1 MTDVKIS
8 QLPFASTPLAGTE
21 IFPLVQAGVT
31 RQTPI
36 NSIVAKASTIS
47 ALRALNPSIAPNIY
61 VTGYYSPGDGGG
73 GEFYSVTGAAP
84 TTYIDNGGSII
95 VPTGGDGSS
104 AWLRVNTNATTKS
117 FDGVIDVRAFGAKGD
132 GITND
137 TAAIQ
142 AAVDCGS
149 NDVYFSTGTYLIA
162 ATAGVGVTISSSITL
177 FGDGDTSIIKSIPT
191 LIGSY
196 YYSNNL
202 FTTIMGLD
210 NLTFDNLT
218 FDGSGTG
225 SGGGGAVSEYSLILT
240 YNVQKLIFSNLT
252 ITEYS
257 GSWSGAPQPL
267 YNRLFQAVSVRNNVD
282 TEYTKFFSLN
292 LRDNHYEQIDVY
304 NPEISNSYTV
314 IQNCSEINSLA
325 NPDSHTAFQVTGGHY
340 LASNNFFRNT
350 KFSTLN
356 INNVHSAIVSNN
368 VFIDQYPLGFA
379 AAVNFGQS
387 LWFGNNN
394 CTVTGN
400 YFENN
405 DANAISHAGG
415 DNLIIS
421 NNTIINGGQTPIK
434 ARAIMDPTTFSA
446 VFPEY
451 TIPTLQDSYG
461 VIISGNYI
469 LGAKYTAGP
478 TGYGIW
484 LAYAAPSAGKYW
496 RGVEVTDNIVR
507 VNTAPYDTW
516 FSLVLDQVFDALVT
530 SNYFNYTRGAILSQA
545 DTNILTIAY
554 NYFISQIST
563 SSTDLIF
570 SGAYASGQ
578 LTIKN
583 NVFENIPRLAAYNIA
598 SVSGRTFTGI
608 TIMDNINTKPTYLIS
623 TTSPYYV
630 SNTVPQMVTA
640 APTTGIYREFDHVAT
655 VPAAARPSEYVCSAA
670 GCFATFTSTAAGT
683 AGDSFITVT
692 DGTEFLPGQFIN
704 ITGMGTAGATI
715 SRIVTSISGNTININ
730 TAVVTTASGQTVTA
744 RNPTFVATANY
755 V

>member
-36 NSIVAKASTIS
+36 NSIVARAPTIS

-104 AWLRVNTNATTKS
+104 AWLRFNTNATTKA
-117 FDGVIDVRAFGAKGD
+117 FNGIIDVRTFGAKGD

-142 AAVDCGS
+142 AAVNCGS
-149 NDVYFSTGTYLIA
+149 ADIYFSAGTYLIA
-162 ATAGVGVTISSSITL
+162 ATAGVGVTISSSMTL
-177 FGDGDTSIIKSIPT
+177 FGEGDTSIIKSIPT
-191 LIGSY
+191 LIGFD

-202 FTTIMGLD
+202 FTTVTGLD

-240 YNVQKLIFSNLT
+240 YNVQKLVFSNLT

-257 GSWSGAPQPL
+257 GSWSGTSQSL
-267 YNRLFQAVSVRNNVD
+267 YDRLFHAVSVRNNVG
-282 TEYTKFFSLN
+282 TEYTKFFGVN

-304 NPEISNSYTV
+304 NPEISNSYT
-314 IQNCSEINSLA
+314 IIENCSEINTA
-325 NPDSHTAFQVTGGHY
+325 AIPDSHTAFQVTGGHY
-340 LASNNFFRNT
+340 LATNNYFRNT

-356 INNVHSAIVSNN
+356 INNVHSATVSNN
-368 VFIDQYPLGFA
+368 IFIDQYPLGLSQS
-379 AAVNFGQS
+379 VNFGQS

-400 YFENN
+400 YFENS
-405 DANAISHAGG
+405 DLCAIAHAGG
-415 DNLIIS
+415 NNLIVS
-421 NNTIINGGQTPIK
+421 NNTIINGGQDPIK
-434 ARAIMDPTTFSA
+434 ARAIMDAASFSTTF
-446 VFPEY
+446 PDY
-451 TIPTLQDSYG
+451 TLPTLQDGYG
-461 VIISGNYI
+461 VVISDNYI
-469 LGAKYTAGP
+469 LGSKFTSGP

-484 LAYAAPSAGKYW
+484 LAYATPAAGKYW
-496 RGVEVTDNIVR
+496 RGVQISNNIVLP
-507 VNTAPYDTW
+507 NTTPFDTQ
-516 FSLVLDQVFDALVT
+516 FSLVLDQVFDASV
-530 SNYFNYTRGAILSQA
+530 SNNYFYYTKGAILSLA
-545 DTNILTIAY
+545 DTNQLTIAY
-554 NYFISQIST
+554 NYFKSQTST

-570 SGAYASGQ
+570 SGAYSSGQ

-583 NVFENIPRLAAYNIA
+583 NVFENISPSGAYNI
-598 SVSGRTFTGI
+598 STSGGRTFTGI
-608 TIMDNINTKPTYLIS
+608 TIIDNTNTKPTYLIS
-623 TTSPYYV
+623 TTSPYYAYN
-630 SNTVPQMVTA
+630 SSPQMVTTT
-640 APTTGIYREFDHVAT
+640 PTTGIYRQFDHIAT
-655 VPAAARPSEYVCSAA
+655 VPAAGRPSEYVCSAA
-670 GCFATFTSTAAGT
+670 GCFATFTSTASGT
-683 AGDSFITVT
+683 TGDLFVTVT
-692 DGTEFLPGQFIN
+692 NGAEFLPGQFIN

-715 SRIVTSISGNTININ
+715 SRIVTEVSGNIVKINS
-730 TAVVTTASGQTVTA
+730 AVVTTASGQTVTA